1 MTGPQRKPLDRM
13 MMQAHPKFPLPPPPI
28 SVVLD
33 QLLATEKH
41 ITIGEIVDR
50 IDERGFGLL
59 MLVLGLPML
68 IPILPPGASTLVG
81 PIYSLLALRLII
93 GMDRPWLPGFVRRK
107 ELSARTLES
116 LRRRGVPLVRRI
128 ERFSRPRFRVLN
140 NPVIVRVAAV
150 NVFIMGLVL
159 LSPAP
164 FLNTLPA
171 LSVIF
176 IGLGLLN
183 DDGIFLL
190 MGLLVGTAV
199 IGLLT
204 ATIGLIVSA
213 VKRLFPWWFPPG
225 P

>member
-1 MTGPQRKPLDRM
+1 
-13 MMQAHPKFPLPPPPI
+13 MQAHPKFPLPPPPI

-59 MLVLGLPML
+59 MLVLGLPTFFPL
-68 IPILPPGASTLVG
+68 LPFASPVVG
-81 PIYSLLALRLII
+81 SLYMLLALRLII
-93 GMDRPWLPGFVRRK
+93 GMDRPWLPGFVRRR
-107 ELSARTLES
+107 ELSAATLEV
-116 LRRRGVPLVRRI
+116 LRRRGIPLVRRI

-140 NPVIVRVAAV
+140 NPVVVRIAAV
-150 NVFIMGLVL
+150 NVFVMGLVL
-159 LSPAP
+159 LSPAL
-164 FLNTLPA
+164 FLNALPA
-171 LSVIF
+171 LSVMF

-190 MGLLVGTAV
+190 VGLAVGVMV
-199 IGLLT
+199 IGIFS
-204 ATIGLIVSA
+204 ATVGLIVT
-213 VKRLFPWWFPPG
+213 VLKRLFPWWFPPG

>member
-1 MTGPQRKPLDRM
+1 MRADPR
-13 MMQAHPKFPLPPPPI
+13 FPFPPPPI

-33 QLLATEKH
+33 QLLATETRV
-41 ITIGEIVDR
+41 TIGEIVDR

-81 PIYSLLALRLII
+81 PLYSLLALRLII

-107 ELSARTLES
+107 VLSARTLDT
-116 LRRRGVPLVRRI
+116 LRRRGVPVIQRI

-140 NPVIVRVAAV
+140 NPVIVRLAALD
-150 NVFIMGLVL
+150 VFLMGLVL

-171 LSVIF
+171 LSVMF

-190 MGLLVGTAV
+190 LGLAVGAIV
-199 IGLLT
+199 LGILT
-204 ATIGLIVSA
+204 ATVGLIVA
-213 VKRLFPWWFPPG
+213 ALRRIFPWWFPPE

>member
-1 MTGPQRKPLDRM
+1 M
-13 MMQAHPKFPLPPPPI
+13 MRAHPKFPFPPPPI

-33 QLLATEKH
+33 QLLATEKR

-68 IPILPPGASTLVG
+68 IPILPPGPSTLVG
-81 PIYSLLALRLII
+81 PLYSLLALRLII

-107 ELSARTLES
+107 ALSARTLEG
-116 LRRRGVPLVRRI
+116 LRRRGVPVIQRI

-150 NVFIMGLVL
+150 NVFLMGLVL

-171 LSVIF
+171 LSVMC

-190 MGLLVGTAV
+190 LGLVVGAAV
-199 IGLLT
+199 IGIFT
-204 ATIGLIVSA
+204 ATVSLIVTA
-213 VKRLFPWWFPPG
+213 VKRIFPW
-225 P
+225 

>member
-1 MTGPQRKPLDRM
+1 M
-13 MMQAHPKFPLPPPPI
+13 MEAHPKFRLPPPPI
-28 SVVLD
+28 SQVLD
-33 QLLATEKH
+33 HLLATDEH

-68 IPILPPGASTLVG
+68 FPILPPGASTLVG
-81 PIYSLLALRLII
+81 PLYALLALRLII
-93 GMDRPWLPGFVRRK
+93 GMDRPWLPEFVRRK
-107 ELSARTLES
+107 ELSAHTLAR
-116 LRRRGVPLVRRI
+116 LRRRGVPLIRRL

-150 NVFIMGLVL
+150 NVFVMGLVL

-171 LSVIF
+171 LSVMF

-183 DDGIFLL
+183 DDGVFLL
-190 MGLLVGTAV
+190 AGLAVG
-199 IGLLT
+199 IGVVALLS
-204 ATIGLIVSA
+204 ATIGLIVA
-213 VKRLFPWWFPPG
+213 ALQRLFPWWFPPT

>member
-1 MTGPQRKPLDRM
+1 MTDPQRKPLDRM
-13 MMQAHPKFPLPPPPI
+13 MTQAPPKFPLPPPPI

-81 PIYSLLALRLII
+81 PTYSLLALRLII

-107 ELSARTLES
+107 ELSAKTLGT
-116 LRRRGVPLVRRI
+116 LRRRGVPLVQRI

-140 NPVIVRVAAV
+140 HPVIVRVAAV
-150 NVFIMGLVL
+150 NVFLMGLVL

-190 MGLLVGTAV
+190 AGLLGGAAV
-199 IGLLT
+199 IGILT
-204 ATIGLIVSA
+204 ATIGLIMGT

>member
-1 MTGPQRKPLDRM
+1 
-13 MMQAHPKFPLPPPPI
+13 MQAHPKFPLPPPPI

-81 PIYSLLALRLII
+81 PLYSLLALRLII

-107 ELSARTLES
+107 ELSAKTLDA

-150 NVFIMGLVL
+150 NVFLMGLIL

-176 IGLGLLN
+176 VGLGLLN

-190 MGLLVGTAV
+190 AGLAVGV
-199 IGLLT
+199 MVVGILS
-204 ATIGLIVSA
+204 ATVGLIVA
-213 VKRLFPWWFPPG
+213 ALRRLFPWWFPPA

>member
-1 MTGPQRKPLDRM
+1 
-13 MMQAHPKFPLPPPPI
+13 MQAHPKFPLPPPPI

-140 NPVIVRVAAV
+140 NQVIVRVAAV

>member
-1 MTGPQRKPLDRM
+1 MTRPQRKPLDRM

>member
-1 MTGPQRKPLDRM
+1 
-13 MMQAHPKFPLPPPPI
+13 MQAHPKFPLPPPPI